1 MPIFTAIGGAF
12 ENSGGTDGLFQVFNS
27 AYMCTVGDNDNFII
41 GGARINNIFGAD
53 LKMVFDWEEMVMQC
67 LPESFAECKLFSAFV
82 GIGAEA
88 DLVFG
93 DRSHFTY
100 YGQFFECHRATE
112 KTLKYVSPQLDP
124 NVVAGGAL
132 EGLIDEDTQMVLKTA
147 GIIDLEE
154 VCMPLATR
162 CCLYLGCLA
171 LVLYALVLRYYS
183 GGNGL
188 YNSTNQIDG

>member
-12 ENSGGTDGLFQVFNS
+12 ENSGSAGDIFQVFNS

-53 LKMVFDWEEMVMQC
+53 LKVVFDWEEMLKQC
-67 LPESFAECKLFSAFV
+67 LPESFAKCKPLSAFI

-100 YGQFFECHRATE
+100 YGQFFDCHRATE
-112 KTLKYVSPQLDP
+112 SDLKFFSPQVDP
-124 NVVAGGAL
+124 ILN
-132 EGLIDEDTQMVLKTA
+132 IDAHTRTVLKEA

-183 GGNGL
+183 KGNGL
-188 YNSTNQIDG
+188 YNSNTQIEG

>member
-53 LKMVFDWEEMVMQC
+53 LKVVFDWEEMVMQC
-67 LPESFAECKLFSAFV
+67 APKLAECKLFSAFV

-88 DLVFG
+88 DVVLG
-93 DRSHFTY
+93 NRSHFTY

-112 KTLKYVSPQLDP
+112 SDLKFVSPQLDP
-124 NVVAGGAL
+124 N
-132 EGLIDEDTQMVLKTA
+132 LIDPNTRTVLKEA

-183 GGNGL
+183 KGNGL